1 MRKTVSRG
9 DPVLC
14 VVFAPPETVPP
25 PVTRRDLAYLMIPV
39 LFHDP
44 RTPETVPNFN
54 DKEPLKGLVKKK
66 IDCLYSSY
74 FVSGDNRFLM
84 VSTIGRFDE

>member
-1 MRKTVSRG
+1 MRKTVSKG

-25 PVTRRDLAYLMIPV
+25 PVTRRDFAYLMIPV

-44 RTPETVPNFN
+44 RTPETVPKFN
-54 DKEPLKGLVKKK
+54 GKEPLKGLVKKK
-66 IDCLYSSY
+66 KSRLFILVL
-74 FVSGDNRFLM
+74 FRV
-84 VSTIGRFDE
+84 GR